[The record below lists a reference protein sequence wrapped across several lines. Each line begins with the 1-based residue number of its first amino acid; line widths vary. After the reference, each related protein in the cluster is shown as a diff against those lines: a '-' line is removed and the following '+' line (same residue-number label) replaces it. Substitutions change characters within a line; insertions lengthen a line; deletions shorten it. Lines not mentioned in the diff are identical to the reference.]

1 MASFTK
7 MTETCMFGLIS
18 EEYKEDFCECV
29 ISMVGFAPNIQD
41 EHNTY
46 TYRLSGEEHRNL
58 SQVWF
63 EGEVYTDYKN
73 VLMHVIKKFV
83 EEHATTTA
91 DNQRHI
97 FILNRDFVVGDDPEI
112 KIMNDGHDKHDK
124 YFYIFWIKNLSLM
137 DN

>member
-29 ISMVGFAPNIQD
+29 ISKIGFAHNIQD

-63 EGEVYTDYKN
+63 EGEVYTDCKN
-73 VLMHVIKKFV
+73 VLRHVIKKFV
-83 EEHATTTA
+83 EEHATITA

-97 FILNRDFVVGDDPEI
+97 FILNRDFAVGDDPEI
-112 KIMNDGHDKHDK
+112 KIMNDGHDKQGKFFH
-124 YFYIFWIKNLSLM
+124 IFWIRNLSLM